1 MKLNTLMLAT
11 LIASTSLA
19 TAMPAVADDAHHP
32 ERVQATQSA
41 PTQATAKA
49 TAKASEQTVKAMQKN
64 VEKMQI
70 QLDRVAKAKTD
81 DERQKAMAEHMLTMR
96 ENMQMASGM
105 QAGTMGCP
113 MMGAMGQGG
122 MGMMMGSGG
131 PMGNTDDRMQQ
142 MEKRMDMMEM
152 MMKSGGQG
160 MPGMGKP

>member
-11 LIASTSLA
+11 LIASTSIA

-32 ERVQATQSA
+32 ERAPAAQSA
-41 PTQATAKA
+41 PTQA

-64 VEKMQI
+64 VEKMQL

-81 DERQKAMAEHMLTMR
+81 DERQKAIAEHMLTMR

-105 QAGTMGCP
+105 QAGMMGCP
-113 MMGAMGQGG
+113 MMGKMGQGG

-131 PMGNTDDRMQQ
+131 PMGSTDERMQQ